1 MPRTRSTHAQTLA
14 FMVLG
19 VLIQWNKPLAGK
31 GGAHTIE
38 DGTRFKTDQPQFGAT
53 RGRPGD
59 LKSRPRVR
67 GRQIRRSQ
75 MLRWEETVEVTE
87 VRVRLADSRS
97 ERLRAYATVTLDGCF
112 VVRDLKII
120 SGTSGL
126 FVAMPSRKRAARCRR
141 CRCGNHL
148 RAQFCNECGTKLRPP
163 EAQTDEG
170 GREKLHADI
179 AHPINQACRDMIE
192 SSVLREVEREIARS
206 QEAAPE
212 PRHDA

>member
-1 MPRTRSTHAQTLA
+1 M
-14 FMVLG
+14 
-19 VLIQWNKPLAGK
+19 
-31 GGAHTIE
+31 
-38 DGTRFKTDQPQFGAT
+38 
-53 RGRPGD
+53 
-59 LKSRPRVR
+59 
-67 GRQIRRSQ
+67 
-75 MLRWEETVEVTE
+75 EVTE
-87 VRVRLADSRS
+87 VQVRLADSRS

-148 RAQFCNECGTKLRPP
+148 RAQFCNECGTKLLPP
-163 EAQTDEG
+163 EAQTDER